1 MTLNELRKIAATKG
15 ATIRTQR
22 DIYGWSYWLLDSDG
36 KDLFDDDN
44 FHTSKDSVLEALNR
58 LLDTPEYFVKKCL
71 KLGFDEKDFNIE
83 LDGTSANTENSPHQF
98 HWRTDCRIEWAAQK

>member
-44 FHTSKDSVLEALNR
+44 FHTSKDSVLEAL
-58 LLDTPEYFVKKCL
+58 
-71 KLGFDEKDFNIE
+71 
-83 LDGTSANTENSPHQF
+83 SAF
-98 HWRTDCRIEWAAQK
+98 RYARIFC